1 MPFFIAL
8 QSTYTHLEIGLFKA
22 NKVIAEIAID
32 KIVATKDSI
41 AQLDALL
48 RQHTLH
54 LRDIAFI
61 AANQGPAPFTTLR
74 VAISM
79 VNGLA
84 YASQIP
90 LIGIDGLHGFL
101 DEYAQRNTAVVVL
114 LNAFGNDVYYGIQ
127 ANALTVTGIAST
139 HTIVT
144 DIVQKIPDQ
153 PILFL
158 GNGITPC
165 LSTIKATF
173 GNRALFIDP
182 NPQTISLNHLAQLAL
197 AQWHNKQNI
206 TNQIQPSY
214 YKSALY

>member
-22 NKVIAEIAID
+22 NQTIARVAID
-32 KIVATKDSI
+32 KTLATKDSI
-41 AQLDALL
+41 AQLDSLL
-48 RQHTLH
+48 RQNHLH
-54 LRDIAFI
+54 LRDITFI

-84 YASQIP
+84 FASGIP
-90 LIGIDGLHGFL
+90 LVGIDGLHGFL
-101 DEYAQRNTAVVVL
+101 AEYAHTNAAIVVL
-114 LNAFGNDVYYGIQ
+114 LNAFGNDVYYAMQSAG
-127 ANALTVTGIAST
+127 LTMTGIAST
-139 HTIVT
+139 SSIIV
-144 DIVQKIPDQ
+144 DIAQKIPDQ

-165 LSTIKATF
+165 LATIKATF
-173 GNRALFIDP
+173 GNRALFLDP
-182 NPQTISLNHLAQLAL
+182 NPATMSLNHLAQLAL

-206 TNQIQPSY
+206 TTQIQPSY
-214 YKSALY
+214 YKSAVY